1 MGHVQIALGG
11 IFGSFSLVAAG
22 IHNELDGPVHGL
34 RGKAAHESN
43 LKEKLRYRIRAGCLM
58 IAGATGIFLLEKVVP
73 VDASTVIVPITFG
86 AETVVNG
93 YNTVN
98 HIRSHSKTQD
108 TRFGLGHNGLDTLA
122 SFMALAFT
130 SHAVASG
137 STSEFAEKVVGYGHV
152 VGMTGLGA
160 LSIFGALRSYRI
172 EQPNPVNGEGAE
184 DHS

>member
-34 RGKAAHESN
+34 RGKAAHESDSRKR
-43 LKEKLRYRIRAGCLM
+43 LGYRVRAGCLM
-58 IAGATGIFLLEKVVP
+58 IAGATSVFLLEKLVP

-98 HIRSHSKTQD
+98 HVRSHSKTQD
-108 TRFGLGHNGLDTLA
+108 TRFGLGHNGLDTVA
-122 SFMALAFT
+122 SFTALAFT

-137 STSEFAEKVVGYGHV
+137 SGSGFAERVVGYGHV

-160 LSIFGALRSYRI
+160 LSIFGALRSYRDHATS
-172 EQPNPVNGEGAE
+172 QVHGEDAE